1 MAVAEPV
8 EETRV
13 VRGRT
18 GDGPPAPREVLVRVY
33 QALQEKGYDPMRQI
47 AYYLLTGEPAY
58 ITAHGGA
65 RKLMSSL
72 ERDELL
78 EELVR
83 YYLTGQRE

>member
-1 MAVAEPV
+1 MQERG

-13 VRGRT
+13 IREKQA
-18 GDGPPAPREVLVRVY
+18 DGPPATSQVLFTVY

-47 AYYLLTGEPAY
+47 AYYLITGEPAY
-58 ITAHGGA
+58 ITAYAEA

-72 ERDELL
+72 ERDEVI

-83 YYLTGQRE
+83 YYLTGHRS